1 MYVYTS
7 IHVHMYAFIFIVIK
21 MQIFKLIK
29 LKLPISL
36 TKSVCVWVNTHT
48 NTSTNNHKYI
58 HIRVSN
64 KLQLCPAV
72 FFFCFVLLNSII
84 KAKVSQAKKLKKNRR
99 QKPPFTKGYKNL
111 WIYATPW
118 TTAHNVVICRV
129 AFYKQSKKIK
139 RSKCEFFGLNY
150 LVM

>member
-1 MYVYTS
+1 
-7 IHVHMYAFIFIVIK
+7 

-72 FFFCFVLLNSII
+72 FFLFCSTQFHNKSQSISG
-84 KAKVSQAKKLKKNRR
+84 KKVKKNRR

-129 AFYKQSKKIK
+129 AFYEQSKKIK
-139 RSKCEFFGLNY
+139 RSKCAFFGLNY